1 MIIKTPAR
9 LHMSLIDLNC
19 SYGRMDGG
27 IGLTLAE
34 PNFIIEIEETE
45 KGISI
50 EFPNNVNNDE
60 IVKECDNKIKST
72 AETLLQ
78 HFNTVN
84 VGFNFK
90 IHSFYLPH
98 SGLGSGTQ
106 IKLAIAKLITEFIN
120 KPLSAV
126 ELSAIVGRG
135 GTSGVGTFCFEHGGF
150 VIDGGHSLK
159 EKDKNLPYSESNA
172 NPPQLIGKYDFPEE
186 WNVLVAIPEIEHSVS
201 GMKEIDIFEKYC
213 PVPKRDV
220 EQVSHII
227 LMNMVPFLLEKDIIG
242 FGKSIE
248 EIQKRGFKKVE
259 VDLQPD
265 TTTNL
270 MKFMKD
276 AGAYGVGMS
285 SFGPAVYTVFDD
297 DNKDIVKA
305 TKDYLPSNATV
316 FTTKVQNHGYEI
328 LDKI

>member
-1 MIIKTPAR
+1 MIIKTPSR

-27 IGLTLAE
+27 IGLTLSE
-34 PNFIIEIEETE
+34 PNFIIESEEIE
-45 KGISI
+45 KGISL
-50 EFPNNVNNDE
+50 EFPKSIHNEE
-60 IVKECDNKIKST
+60 IFKEYDSKIKST
-72 AETLLQ
+72 AEQILQ
-78 HFNTVN
+78 HFNIDS
-84 VGFNFK
+84 GFNFK
-90 IHSFYLPH
+90 IHSAYAPH
-98 SGLGSGTQ
+98 LGLGSGTQ
-106 IKLAIAKLITEFIN
+106 IKLAIAKLITESIN
-120 KPLSAV
+120 KPLTAI
-126 ELSAIVGRG
+126 ELSALVGRG
-135 GTSGVGTFCFEHGGF
+135 GTSGVGTFCYEHGGF

-186 WNVLVAIPEIEHSVS
+186 WTVLVAIPKIEHSVS
-201 GMKEIDIFEKYC
+201 GMKEVDIFETYC

-227 LMNMVPFLLEKDIIG
+227 LMNMIPFLLEKDIVG
-242 FGKSIE
+242 FGKSID

-270 MKFMKD
+270 MQFMRD

-285 SFGPAVYTVFDD
+285 SFGPAIYTVFDD

-305 TKDYLPSNATV
+305 TKEYLSADAIV
-316 FTTKVQNHGYEI
+316 FTTKVQNHGYEL